1 METIGKQSLDRVL
14 GELVAHAMAHDVSP
28 DVARAAESA
37 TRRRLGSPSDAITS
51 QAARRAEAYFSAV
64 VRRRVVRRGRSSG
77 RAAARFVVASVVE
90 DLRATGRSEADI
102 WDELQRG
109 WARDV
114 PNELLEEYRLR
125 LCG

>member
-1 METIGKQSLDRVL
+1 MFTMHSLEGVL
-14 GELVAHAMAHDVSP
+14 SALVADAIARDVP
-28 DVARAAESA
+28 PEVAQAA
-37 TRRRLGSPSDAITS
+37 SDATQRRMGLAGGPIAAQT
-51 QAARRAEAYFSAV
+51 ARRAKAYFSAV
-64 VRRRVVRRGRSSG
+64 VRRRVVRRGRSTG

-90 DLRATGRSEADI
+90 DLRSTGRSEADI